1 MTDGGTAREPGDYV
15 ISHIQDALAHDPRT
29 TELGV
34 DVTLSGDRAV
44 LTGMVASRAQRD
56 AIGQVA
62 TEVAPAY
69 RVVNDVTVVPCDEAG
84 ETEELT

>member
-1 MTDGGTAREPGDYV
+1 MTDDGTRREPADYV

-29 TELGV
+29 SEMGI

-44 LTGMVASRAQRD
+44 LTGMVASRVQRD

-62 TEVAPAY
+62 SEVARDY
-69 RVVNDVTVVPCDEAG
+69 HVVNDVTVVPCDEAG
-84 ETEELT
+84 EAEELA

>member
-1 MTDGGTAREPGDYV
+1 VTSQGTGREPADYV

-29 TELGV
+29 SEMGI

-44 LTGMVASRAQRD
+44 LTGMVASGMQRD

-62 TEVAPAY
+62 SEVAREY

>member
-1 MTDGGTAREPGDYV
+1 MTDGGTGREPADYV

-29 TELGV
+29 TEMGIE
-34 DVTLSGDRAV
+34 VTLSGDRAV
-44 LTGMVASRAQRD
+44 LTGMVTSGAQRD

-62 TEVAPAY
+62 SEVAREY
-69 RVVNDVTVVPCDEAG
+69 HVVNDVSVVPCDEAS

>member
-1 MTDGGTAREPGDYV
+1 VTTGGIGREPADYV

-34 DVTLSGDRAV
+34 EVTLSGDRAV
-44 LTGMVASRAQRD
+44 LTGMVASGVQRD

-62 TEVAPAY
+62 TEVAREY
-69 RVVNDVTVVPCDEAG
+69 RVVNDVTVVSCDEAG
-84 ETEELT
+84 EAEELA

>member
-1 MTDGGTAREPGDYV
+1 VTNRGTGREPADYV

-29 TELGV
+29 SEMGI

-44 LTGMVASRAQRD
+44 LTGMVASRVQRD

-62 TEVAPAY
+62 SEVAREY
-69 RVVNDVTVVPCDEAG
+69 HVVNDVTVVPCDEAG

>member
-1 MTDGGTAREPGDYV
+1 VTIGGRGREPADYV
-15 ISHIQDALAHDPRT
+15 ISHIRDALAHDPRT

-44 LTGMVASRAQRD
+44 LTGMVASPAQRD

-62 TEVAPAY
+62 TEVARAY
-69 RVVNDVTVVPCDEAG
+69 DVVNDVTVVPCDEAG
-84 ETEELT
+84 DPEELT

>member
-1 MTDGGTAREPGDYV
+1 MTNQGTGREPADYV

-29 TELGV
+29 TEMGI

-44 LTGMVASRAQRD
+44 LTGMVASKVQRE

-62 TEVAPAY
+62 GEVARDY
-69 RVVNDVTVVPCDEAG
+69 HVVNDVTVVPCDEAG